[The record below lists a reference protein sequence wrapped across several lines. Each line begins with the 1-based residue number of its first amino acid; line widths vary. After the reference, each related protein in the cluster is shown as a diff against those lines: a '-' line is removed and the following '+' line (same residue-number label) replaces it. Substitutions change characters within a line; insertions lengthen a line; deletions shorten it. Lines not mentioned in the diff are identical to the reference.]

1 MKKQKLLRWAIKQRK
16 VIQVIIGVALYI
28 MIGYYHIS
36 LWYVLL
42 FGAITGVILGKVFCR
57 WMCPMGV
64 MMEFLMSMTPGE
76 SFRQTYQYHKL
87 GCPIAWISGWLNR
100 FSFYRIS
107 LNKDTC
113 KSCGICAMLYFNA
126 EIGEIQHLPKWE
138 RASRS
143 QLQLLEMFAMRFGV
157 PQRKFNI
164 QICLFS
170 VENGKTGE
178 HEKEVKT
185 VRDRLIV

>member
-42 FGAITGVILGKVFCR
+42 FGAITGVIMGKVFCR

-64 MMEFLMSMTPGE
+64 MMEFLMGMTPGE

-113 KSCGICAMLYFNA
+113 KSCGICDKQCYISTLNSAKYS
-126 EIGEIQHLPKWE
+126 IYQ
-138 RASRS
+138 
-143 QLQLLEMFAMRFGV
+143 
-157 PQRKFNI
+157 
-164 QICLFS
+164 
-170 VENGKTGE
+170 NGKE
-178 HEKEVKT
+178 HPGASFSCSKCLQCVSECPNGSLTYRFAFSPLKAEKQVNTKKK
-185 VRDRLIV
+185 